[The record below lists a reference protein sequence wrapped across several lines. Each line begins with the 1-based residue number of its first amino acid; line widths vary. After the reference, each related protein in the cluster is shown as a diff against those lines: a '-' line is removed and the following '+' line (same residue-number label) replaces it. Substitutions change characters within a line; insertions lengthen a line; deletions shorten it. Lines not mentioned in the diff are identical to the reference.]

1 MDFAGK
7 LTGCEIIHSGFCV
20 DRIYKGE
27 RMIFAGPV
35 DTNYFETRNVPTTMG
50 YEPNIVSFHI
60 PSAGTYMSSISYSTD
75 AGQTWTTTQIP
86 RYRTDIVI
94 NVELGQSQNIQDNTI
109 WWKGTGQ
116 GTADWNSGD
125 ARFCYFSST
134 NKTTIRGNI
143 MSLLWGDNDFTSF
156 SHFWAETDGYNYPYV
171 GTFAKLFYH
180 WENLISAP
188 IYLPPAIQQVCYYSM
203 FEGCTNLN
211 IAPVL
216 RSLRCANGCYARMFK
231 DCTYLQKTPELP
243 ALLHNTNGTP
253 TEGAYESMFE
263 GCTNLTTISYLYPAP
278 AVFTKSYKRMF
289 YGCTRLATIPSQIGS
304 ADFDNWFTMVGESAC
319 ESMFEGCTSL
329 TKAPELPC
337 TRISRFCYKRM
348 FANCPNIIGGLNTN
362 PIVFPAETL
371 YHGCYEQMFYG
382 NDKIE
387 GISVRAAKEY
397 SGATGTIAS
406 YQMLSGNTQTGIMFA
421 DIEHYQWPEVK
432 DGYRTPPSQWLIMF

>member
-1 MDFAGK
+1 MEFAGK

-27 RMIFAGPV
+27 RMIYAGPV
-35 DTNYFETRNVPTTMG
+35 STSYFQTRNLDGPQG

-75 AGQTWTTTQIP
+75 AGQTWTTTQVP
-86 RYRTDIVI
+86 RYRTEEIVVS
-94 NVELGQSQNIQDNTI
+94 VEMGGTNPNAVF
-109 WWKGTGQ
+109 WKGTGT
-116 GTADWNSGD
+116 GTADWNYGD
-125 ARFCYFSST
+125 VRFCYFSST

-143 MSLLWGDNDFTSF
+143 MSLLWGDDDFTSF
-156 SHFWAETDGYNYPYV
+156 SHLGAETYGYNYPYA

-180 WENLISAP
+180 WENLVSAP
-188 IYLPPAIQQVCYYSM
+188 IYLPPAVQQMCYYSM
-203 FEGCTNLN
+203 FEGCTGL
-211 IAPVL
+211 ITPPALP
-216 RSLRCANGCYARMFK
+216 SLYCANGCYARMFK
-231 DCTYLQKTPELP
+231 DCTYMITTPELP

-278 AVFTKSYKRMF
+278 SVFTNSYKRMF
-289 YGCTRLATIPSQIGS
+289 YGCTRLVNIPSQIGS
-304 ADFDNWFTMVGESAC
+304 ADFDNWTTMVGESAC

-337 TRISRFCYKRM
+337 TRISRFSYKRM
-348 FANCPNIIGGLNTN
+348 FANCPNISGSLSTN
-362 PIVFPAETL
+362 PILFPAETL
-371 YHGCYEQMFYG
+371 YQGCYEQMFYG
-382 NDKIE
+382 NDEIT
-387 GISVRAAKEY
+387 GINVRAAKEY

-406 YQMLSGNTQTGIMFA
+406 YQMLSGNTQVGWFFA
-421 DIEHYQWPEVK
+421 DTDNYEWPEVK

>member
-1 MDFAGK
+1 MEFAGK

-27 RMIFAGPV
+27 RMIYAGPV
-35 DTNYFETRNVPTTMG
+35 DTSYFQTRNVNGPQG

-60 PSAGTYMSSISYSTD
+60 PSAGTMMSSISYSTD

-86 RYRTDIVI
+86 RNRTGEMVVS
-94 NVELGQSQNIQDNTI
+94 VEMGGANPNEVF
-109 WWKGTGQ
+109 WKGTGT
-116 GTADWNSGD
+116 GTADLHYEEIRN
-125 ARFCYFSST
+125 CYFSST

-143 MSLLWGDNDFTSF
+143 MSLLWGDDDFTSF
-156 SHFWAETDGYNYPYV
+156 SHFGEERDGYHYPYG

-188 IYLPPAIQQVCYYSM
+188 IYLPPAIQHGCYRSM
-203 FEGCTNLN
+203 FEGCTGL
-211 IAPVL
+211 ITPPALP
-216 RSLRCANGCYARMFK
+216 SLYCATSCYARMFK

-243 ALLHNTNGTP
+243 ALLHSTNGTP

-278 AVFTKSYKRMF
+278 AVFANSYKRMF
-289 YGCTRLATIPSQIGS
+289 YGCTRLVNIPKQIGS

-337 TRISRFCYKRM
+337 TRISKFCYKRM
-348 FANCPNIIGGLNTN
+348 FANCPNISGGLSIN
-362 PIVFPAETL
+362 PFVFPAETL
-371 YHGCYEQMFYG
+371 YQGCYEQMFYG
-382 NDKIE
+382 NNKID

-406 YQMLSGNTQTGIMFA
+406 YQMLSGNTLNGILFA
-421 DIEHYQWPEVK
+421 DIDNYEWPEVK
-432 DGYRTPPSQWLIMF
+432 DGYRTPPIQWLIMF